1 MIDVYQAN
9 TDICFN
15 YGILNGCDENCP
27 SFKDGTCE
35 ICKNDSDILKEMCKN
50 IKDIEEREYI
60 YEIYGI
66 EESDNND
73 TNNI

>member
-1 MIDVYQAN
+1 MIDVYQVN

-35 ICKNDSDILKEMCKN
+35 ICKNDSNILKEICES
-50 IKDIEEREYI
+50 IKDIGERI
-60 YEIYGI
+60 YLQ
-66 EESDNND
+66 
-73 TNNI
+73 NIWNRRE